1 MAFAS
6 GRARK
11 PKQPL
16 DAAALYEYAVRSLG
30 RKMRTVVELK
40 RLLRARVEP
49 GEDGDAKITAV
60 LVKLTE
66 QKYLD
71 DATYAS
77 YYTRQRQ
84 EHEKF
89 GKRRVQQDL
98 TQRGVPSAI
107 ITQTLDDAYEG
118 LPEET
123 QLRRFLERKR
133 LRPPQDD
140 KQTARL
146 LRMLVRAGFSTSSIF
161 KVLKQWKAPDDAL
174 AAIESIET
182 MESIE
187 SMDEDFDTEKPEQ
200 E

>member
-1 MAFAS
+1 M
-6 GRARK
+6 
-11 PKQPL
+11 QPL

-30 RKMRTVVELK
+30 RKMRTVAELK

-60 LVKLTE
+60 LVKLTD

-107 ITQTLDDAYEG
+107 ITQTLDAAYEG

-146 LRMLVRAGFSTSSIF
+146 LRRLVRAGFSTSSIF

-182 MESIE
+182 MEGIE
-187 SMDEDFDTEKPEQ
+187 SMDDEADTET
-200 E
+200 

>member
-6 GRARK
+6 GRSRK

-30 RKMRTVVELK
+30 RKMRTVAELK

-49 GEDGDAKITAV
+49 GEDGDVKIAAV
-60 LVKLTE
+60 LSKLIE
-66 QKYLD
+66 HRYLD
-71 DATYAS
+71 DVAYAS

-98 TQRGVPSAI
+98 MQRGVHSEI
-107 ITQTLDDAYEG
+107 VTQTLDAAYEG

-161 KVLKQWKAPDDAL
+161 KVLKQWNAPEDAL
-174 AAIESIET
+174 AAIEN
-182 MESIE
+182 MEEE
-187 SMDEDFDTEKPEQ
+187 SGNEGQ
-200 E
+200 ES